1 MKRFK
6 ELSKLGKND
15 INKKKME
22 IEMEIIKARVTASK
36 GGKVKIKELKKTLA
50 NLKTL
55 NKQNNGDR
63 SKNRVAI

>member
-15 INKKKME
+15 IIKK
-22 IEMEIIKARVTASK
+22 INEMEMEMVKARVTASK

-50 NLKTL
+50 NLKML

-63 SKNRVAI
+63 SKNRVAS

>member
-15 INKKKME
+15 IMKK
-22 IEMEIIKARVTASK
+22 INEMEMEMVKARVTASK

-50 NLKTL
+50 NLKML

-63 SKNRVAI
+63 SKNRVAS

>member
-15 INKKKME
+15 ISKKIKE
-22 IEMEIIKARVTASK
+22 IEMEIVKARVTASK
-36 GGKVKIKELKKTLA
+36 GGKVKIRELKKTLA
-50 NLKTL
+50 NLKML

-63 SKNRVAI
+63 SKNRVAS